1 MSPDTRHRI
10 RITRDTLI
18 VLAAL
23 TLSVYE
29 IVWGGARPSVL
40 VFLGGL
46 LAAPF
51 AVRVDNSRRANK
63 KEQPDA
69 ADS

>member
-1 MSPDTRHRI
+1 MSPDSRRKI
-10 RITRDTLI
+10 RITRDALI
-18 VLAAL
+18 VLVAL
-23 TLSVYE
+23 GLSVYE

-51 AVRVDNSRRANK
+51 AVRVDEARRANK
-63 KEQPDA
+63 KEQSDA
-69 ADS
+69 TDG